1 MFSEGKGQ
9 KAYTYTCHNMN
20 SEVQHQLYSIF
31 FKKTY
36 PIFALQ
42 YSDRCMTFS
51 LFISQLFRL
60 GMGKKTLRSNYKYSS
75 KMNKILLLVECLSR
89 ILKLIGIALWFFY
102 DIFKGLTSK
111 LNVLTVICYFNLLQI
126 SIKQFDYFWIFN
138 NYPCKKVFNNCSG
151 KIKFESQK
159 ILLCCS

>member
-1 MFSEGKGQ
+1 
-9 KAYTYTCHNMN
+9 MN

-89 ILKLIGIALWFFY
+89 ILKLIGIAL
-102 DIFKGLTSK
+102 
-111 LNVLTVICYFNLLQI
+111 
-126 SIKQFDYFWIFN
+126 
-138 NYPCKKVFNNCSG
+138 
-151 KIKFESQK
+151 
-159 ILLCCS
+159 